1 VDPGAPPDFLDELTT
16 LYGHQTRDRGTMLS
30 AGGHRERT
38 PPRMTEATPAAMSQD
53 FVAGSSVGQSSKRRT
68 RDQVVDSP
76 QKKKSASLEDC
87 VRDISDT
94 VKEMASGGQ
103 QLSREEKEMDQVRQI
118 LEQDGFPEG
127 TEEFLRATYL
137 CRKKLNRRTFLTMK
151 TREGRLTWITFNW
164 ENK

>member
-1 VDPGAPPDFLDELTT
+1 VDPGRPPEFLDELAT
-16 LYGHQTRDRGTMLS
+16 LYGHQPRDRGTMLS
-30 AGGHRERT
+30 AGGHHERT
-38 PPRMTEATPAAMSQD
+38 PTRMTEATPADMSQD

-87 VRDISDT
+87 VRDILDT
-94 VKEMASGGQ
+94 VKEMASGDQ
-103 QLSREEKEMDQVRQI
+103 HLSLEEVEMDQVRQI

>member
-1 VDPGAPPDFLDELTT
+1 MDPGAPPDFLDELTT

-53 FVAGSSVGQSSKRRT
+53 FVAGSNVGQSSKRGT

-94 VKEMASGGQ
+94 VKEMASGDQ
-103 QLSREEKEMDQVRQI
+103 HLSREEVEMDQVRQI

-151 TREGRLTWITFNW
+151 TRDGRVSWITFNW